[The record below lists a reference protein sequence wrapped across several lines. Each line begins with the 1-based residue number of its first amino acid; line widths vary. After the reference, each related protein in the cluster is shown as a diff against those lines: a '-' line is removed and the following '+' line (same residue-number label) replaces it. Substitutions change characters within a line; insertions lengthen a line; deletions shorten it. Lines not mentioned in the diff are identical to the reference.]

1 VTPDRS
7 AAPRVTA
14 GRISLRPETTEDDE
28 FLRALYAST
37 RAHEV
42 AVTGWTAAQQDVFLR
57 SQFDLQRHHYRAH
70 YPGATFDIIL
80 LDAVP
85 VGRIYV
91 HRADAEIRLMDVAL
105 VPAARGYGI
114 GTLLVER
121 LLAAAAVRNAAV
133 TLNVEPYNPARRLYE
148 RLGFRIVEE
157 DPTNLFM
164 QWRPAAPIAACS
176 RDTQC

>member
-1 VTPDRS
+1 MAPDRS

-14 GRISLRPETTEDDE
+14 DRISLRPESAEDDD
-28 FLRALYAST
+28 FLRALYASR
-37 RAHEV
+37 RAHEMAV
-42 AVTGWTAAQQDVFLR
+42 AGWTAAQQDVFLR
-57 SQFDLQRHHYRAH
+57 SQFDLQRRHYRAH

-91 HRADAEIRLMDVAL
+91 HRAHDEIRLIDVAL
-105 VPAARGYGI
+105 VPDARGRGI
-114 GTLLVER
+114 GTRLVEW
-121 LLAAAAVRNAAV
+121 LLAAAIERNATV

-148 RLGFRIVEE
+148 RSGFRVVEE

-164 QWRPAAPIAACS
+164 KWRRPG
-176 RDTQC
+176 

>member
-1 VTPDRS
+1 MAPDRS

-14 GRISLRPETTEDDE
+14 DRISLRPESAEDDD

-37 RAHEV
+37 RAHEMAV
-42 AVTGWTAAQQDVFLR
+42 AGWTAAQQDVFLR

-91 HRADAEIRLMDVAL
+91 HRAHDEIRLIDVAL
-105 VPAARGYGI
+105 VPDARGRGI
-114 GTLLVER
+114 GTRLVEW
-121 LLAAAAVRNAAV
+121 LLAAAIERNATV

-148 RLGFRIVEE
+148 RSGFQVVEE

-164 QWRPAAPIAACS
+164 KWRRPG
-176 RDTQC
+176 

>member
-1 VTPDRS
+1 VIPDRS

-14 GRISLRPETTEDDE
+14 DRITLRPETAEDDD

-37 RAHEV
+37 RAHEM

-70 YPGATFDIIL
+70 YPSAAFDIIL

-91 HRADAEIRLMDVAL
+91 HRAPDAIRLMDVAL
-105 VPAARGYGI
+105 VPAARGNGI
-114 GTLLVER
+114 GTRLVER
-121 LLAAAAVRNAAV
+121 LLAAAAESNAAV

-148 RLGFRIVEE
+148 RFGFRVIEE
-157 DPTNLFM
+157 EPTNLFM
-164 QWRPAAPIAACS
+164 EWRC
-176 RDTQC
+176 RDA

>member
-1 VTPDRS
+1 MAPDRS

-14 GRISLRPETTEDDE
+14 DRISLRPESAEDDD

-37 RAHEV
+37 RAHEMAV
-42 AVTGWTAAQQDVFLR
+42 AGWTAAQQDVFLR

-91 HRADAEIRLMDVAL
+91 HRAHDEIRLIDVAL
-105 VPAARGYGI
+105 VPDARGRGI
-114 GTLLVER
+114 GTRLVEW
-121 LLAAAAVRNAAV
+121 LLAAAIERNATV

-148 RLGFRIVEE
+148 RSGFRVVEE

-164 QWRPAAPIAACS
+164 KWRRPG
-176 RDTQC
+176 